1 MAKTVTVELT
11 EEEAEQLVI
20 MKHFIGPQVNQ
31 RGITYWHLKRL
42 EPVLDRIREA
52 RREAGLSEVVFD
64 WETDNG

>member
-1 MAKTVTVELT
+1 MEKITVELT
-11 EEEAEQLVI
+11 PEEAEQLVT

-52 RREAGLSEVVFD
+52 RREAGHPEVVFD
-64 WETDNG
+64 WEDSGGR